1 MGRIDHLKRNTGR
14 GGLLKTVFGVGMVGA
29 IAVAASVDNGTP
41 LPALSCALGL
51 ALPALFRRVLVAN
64 VARTARLLGIGGLVI
79 MGAAF
84 LLGLGRG
91 NLWPE
96 FHPMEQVVLTVA
108 LCPLAAY
115 LSAFFWLFSDPEVVR
130 MD

>member
-1 MGRIDHLKRNTGR
+1 MGRIDHLKRNTGK
-14 GGLLKTVFGVGMVGA
+14 GGLLKTLFGVGMVSL
-29 IAVAASVDNGTP
+29 IALGVSFDTGTP

-51 ALPALFRRVLVAN
+51 ALPAVFRGPLTAN
-64 VARTARLLGIGGLVI
+64 VARTANVLRFGGLFI

-91 NLWPE
+91 KLWPE
-96 FHPMEQVVLTVA
+96 FHPMEQVVLAAA

-115 LSAFFWLFSDPEVVR
+115 LSAFFWLFSDPDVVKL
-130 MD
+130 D